1 MAPDLSIALWLISS
15 LRAISQIED
24 DGLVNLVNV
33 ILCICGARMHFEF
46 PSADTVTRRIHA
58 LYHDTVKM
66 VRTFAVN
73 VALT

>member
-33 ILCICGARMHFEF
+33 ILCICGARTHFEF
-46 PSADTVTRRIHA
+46 PS